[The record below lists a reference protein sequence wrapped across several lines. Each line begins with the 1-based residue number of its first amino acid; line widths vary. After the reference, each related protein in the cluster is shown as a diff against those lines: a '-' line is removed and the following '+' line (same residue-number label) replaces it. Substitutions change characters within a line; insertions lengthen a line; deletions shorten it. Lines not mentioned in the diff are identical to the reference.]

1 MGRHAGWLT
10 AASALARKY
19 TGDNPLLIYLPE
31 TAFDTEEFLKKT
43 EACFEKNCNVVV
55 CVSEGIHDNKGTF
68 ICEYDNSIGTD
79 TFGHKMLA
87 GCGKYLENLVRS
99 RLGVKARSIEL
110 NVSQRCSASM
120 LSDTDRQE
128 AITAGIFGVQAALK
142 DETGKMVSFIRQET
156 SEGVYQ
162 MRCGLEDVNKIC
174 NEEKTV
180 PLSWIS
186 QDGSDVTEDFIHY
199 ARPLIQGNV
208 ELPMGEDGLPVC
220 VYRK

>member
-1 MGRHAGWLT
+1 
-10 AASALARKY
+10 
-19 TGDNPLLIYLPE
+19 
-31 TAFDTEEFLKKT
+31 
-43 EACFEKNCNVVV
+43 
-55 CVSEGIHDNKGTF
+55 
-68 ICEYDNSIGTD
+68 
-79 TFGHKMLA
+79 MLA

-128 AITAGIFGVQAALK
+128 AITSRYFRRSGCA
-142 DETGKMVSFIRQET
+142 ERRNWEMVSSSVRRPLRR
-156 SEGVYQ
+156 YQ
-162 MRCGLEDVNKIC
+162 MRCGLEDVNEIC

-208 ELPMGEDGLPVC
+208 ELPMGEDDFLSAYTENSVTSEQ
-220 VYRK
+220 